1 LFVKVPE
8 MVTIAPCWYDALF
21 AVAVRF
27 QPAAEA
33 AGTAIPKINVKS
45 SIAQSAV
52 VRFRLF
58 FSVNMIW
65 GDMVCY
71 IVSWC

>member
-1 LFVKVPE
+1 

-21 AVAVRF
+21 AVVVRF
-27 QPAAEA
+27 QRAAVA
-33 AGTAIPKINVKS
+33 ADTVIPKINVRS
-45 SIAQSAV
+45 SVAQSTV

-58 FSVNMIW
+58 FSVNLIW